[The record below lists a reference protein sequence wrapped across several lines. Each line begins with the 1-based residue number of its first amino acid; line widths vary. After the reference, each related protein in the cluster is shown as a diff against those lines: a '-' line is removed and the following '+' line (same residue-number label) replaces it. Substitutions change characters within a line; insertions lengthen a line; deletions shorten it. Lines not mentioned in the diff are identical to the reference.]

1 MKGSLKN
8 DLTKSS
14 CTNIFI
20 SSHAMPRL
28 KALDGPVYK
37 AWETSLCA
45 LSSEKQK
52 RPTLKPERMER
63 TGWHEPFSK
72 SVLNLRS

>member
-1 MKGSLKN
+1 
-8 DLTKSS
+8 
-14 CTNIFI
+14 
-20 SSHAMPRL
+20 MPRL

-52 RPTLKPERMER
+52 RPALAAERTER
-63 TGWHEPFSK
+63 TGRCASFSEP
-72 SVLNLRS
+72 VLALCT